1 MRPRIAN
8 PAYAAH
14 VAATAVPPPPVTPT
28 ADALAASVVQAPGA
42 ADTTAQPATAVA
54 VPNVDPVETPGPIT
68 TEAIPALPAI
78 ATVGAATLETGK
90 VLAIDTGGHSPPVY
104 VAVSEAEA
112 FAHPAVQKYIADLD
126 AWYESELVKIRAEVK
141 GAVATVTGLFTPKG
155 GVNNVHAD
163 NSIDAVN
170 AKSPTAPVQA
180 AT

>member
-14 VAATAVPPPPVTPT
+14 VAATALPPPPVTPT

-42 ADTTAQPATAVA
+42 ADTIAQPATAVA

-78 ATVGAATLETGK
+78 ATVGAATLEPGK
-90 VLAIDTGGHSPPVY
+90 VLAIDTAPAVA
-104 VAVSEAEA
+104 AVSEAEA
-112 FAHPAVQKYIADLD
+112 FAHPAVKKYIADLD

-141 GAVATVTGLFTPKG
+141 GAVSTVVGLFATVKG